1 MKVSVLK
8 SNKIKTIDTKV
19 EAEVNQEFN
28 QKRENWIE
36 IILILIISKMK

>member
-19 EAEVNQEFN
+19 EAEVNQE
-28 QKRENWIE
+28 KWNWIE
-36 IILILIISKMK
+36 IILILTI